1 MLCLFDRIRIDA
13 ESTAVGG
20 NETTETSKING
31 DAGERVETPRLY
43 THICLLSHKWL
54 YNIRDQTVFG
64 DIFQFCISFVNLY
77 DFMFMNM
84 MVK

>member
-1 MLCLFDRIRIDA
+1 MLSPQQL
-13 ESTAVGG
+13 VGMRPLRPV
-20 NETTETSKING
+20 KING
-31 DAGERVETPRLY
+31 DAGERVETSRLY